1 MVILNNT
8 GSKGVRVLPDFCGKI
23 ILKENTNTNIEANIV
38 SITSNERKSEPNS
51 PFNLK
56 NATFFDLDEN
66 DFVLGFDG
74 ENYMTIIDNKN
85 KSLFRKHIN
94 SHNIERSKDI
104 SQLIT
109 NYTNNIYHYIPSKD
123 VLYYLEQKEDYIHL
137 FRFDNRLDHKL
148 YKIDPQEIDGDIKCI
163 LVDEAENYCYIITS
177 SYIYVY
183 ELKLN
188 NNNYLS
194 RIVFREH
201 GGYVYGKDQEQ
212 LYVVTGVYSETVDNQ
227 KNIYMNL
234 LKTKE
239 NKIES
244 KSDIFIGTVDKNDCI
259 MGIFDNANCYCN
271 GKPIFKNFSTGYYQ
285 NWYDEDPPPTGII
298 KNKNIICNGN
308 ALSFNF
314 TTYMYA
320 NTIDN
325 VVDSIEAIEFTNA
338 ISFLN
343 GDEIEILLITNQ
355 GDWNFLRNDG
365 MNYSYHIDNQEG
377 SLKENIVYYDDNN
390 IVFQIGQK
398 LYIWP
403 RIVITHWNEY
413 EYVITTDNNTLPY
426 LPYN

>member
-8 GSKGVRVLPDFCGKI
+8 GSKGVRVLPDFYGKI
-23 ILKENTNTNIEANIV
+23 ILKEDTTNFEANIV

-66 DFVLGFDG
+66 DFVLGING
-74 ENYMTIIDNKN
+74 SYMTIIDNKN
-85 KSLFRKHIN
+85 KFLFRKHIN
-94 SHNIERSKDI
+94 SNSIQWSKDI

-109 NYTNNIYHYIPSKD
+109 NYTNNIYHYITSKE

-137 FRFDNRLDHKL
+137 FRFNATLNDSL
-148 YKIDPQEIDGDIKCI
+148 YEIDPQKIDGDIKCI

-194 RIVFREH
+194 QIASREH

-212 LYVVTGVYSETVDNQ
+212 LYVVTRLYSETIDNQ
-227 KNIYMNL
+227 RNIYINL

-239 NKIES
+239 NKIDSER
-244 KSDIFIGTVDKNDCI
+244 DIFIGTVDKNEIGEEDYY
-259 MGIFDNANCYCN
+259 MGIFNDANCYYN
-271 GKPIFKNFSTGYYQ
+271 GKPIYKNFTTGYQIQDEYGSSTGV
-285 NWYDEDPPPTGII
+285 I

-314 TTYMYA
+314 TTYIYA
-320 NTIDN
+320 SAFENITQIK
-325 VVDSIEAIEFTNA
+325 AIEFTNA

-343 GDEIEILLITNQ
+343 GDEILLITNQ

-365 MNYSYHIDNQEG
+365 MNYSYHIDNQDG
-377 SLKENIVYYDDNN
+377 LLKENIVYYDDNK
-390 IVFQIGQK
+390 IIFQVGQK

-403 RIVITHWNEY
+403 RIITTHWNEY
-413 EYVITTDNNTLPY
+413 EYVITTDNEALPY
-426 LPYN
+426 LP